1 MAREAVERA
10 AASDYIDMQARTRLD
25 LAEVLSLAG
34 RHDEARGELAEA
46 LRLYEQK
53 GDVVGAARARA
64 SLERAERA

>member
-1 MAREAVERA
+1 
-10 AASDYIDMQARTRLD
+10 
-25 LAEVLSLAG
+25 VLSLAS